1 MKKAAFL
8 IVFFLLAV
16 SQTANADERF
26 YFCTEAK
33 NKILCFQCRDNT
45 EEEVACRRIQ
55 GGENSTEGF
64 VGDIFLNGNDGDQL
78 IIDAQKFLADLL
90 EDQQVRK
97 EVVKK
102 MRRK

>member
-33 NKILCFQCRDNT
+33 NKILCFQCRDT
-45 EEEVACRRIQ
+45 EEEVVCRYLR
-55 GGENSTEGF
+55 GGENPAEGF
-64 VGDIFLNGNDGDQL
+64 VGDIFLNGNHGDQL
-78 IIDAQKFLADLL
+78 VIDAQKFLSDLL
-90 EDQQVRK
+90 EDQRVRE

-102 MRRK
+102 IRRK